1 MMKKILSLIFVGL
14 LLGPIVTGLIDP
26 DFGVPENRI
35 GLKAPRIYPRA
46 ILDTRYYRAFD
57 QYYNDRFSLGSPLVY
72 AKRWADYTIFRMTD
86 SAAIHIGN
94 QGWLYT
100 RRSIEDLRKDACD
113 RKDDAAQMALQ
124 LYALEKIIEA
134 TGRRFFFLVV
144 PNKSSIYPEFAG
156 YVPRDN
162 SCNHSRYDLLIDA
175 IAELPFNNFIRF
187 DRVLKQARS
196 SQALLYDKTGAYWN
210 PMGAMLAAEALQRQI
225 AEDPRKE
232 VVVEYTPVAG
242 LNSDDLKRQLMGF
255 KNTTVDKPVRKYLGK
270 GQSDYPIGIVYG
282 DKCMPELLPYL
293 QQMFTR
299 FDLIRAHRLPS
310 KQLGEDL
317 RKYEVILLVTDESN
331 LDELEI
337 DVAGLLAMFEND
349 VPIAGRH
356 SVDLQSAKAVSGIS
370 LKLDKSGLEIKSVG
384 STSVF
389 ELQSLPA
396 SDEKIFKLL
405 KLSIEA
411 PHPDKMTIRYLTD
424 YPHEFENT
432 LKKGLSR
439 IYLPL
444 PVEKPA
450 SIQFRPGNRPGV
462 FRLRSAEIIEFSGNP
477 DGEDQHQPWRVV
489 ADTDLEED
497 LPEPKTEP
505 VAELA
510 PKLFNSELHHT
521 ASLAA
526 SDMANLNNYDHR
538 ATHESTELTGDAPDG
553 SQNLQAKTITDNS
566 QTTRPADGSLIEPHN
581 EVDGFNS
588 RTIMR
593 KTKNPSVTNTVSI
606 TVTDFAD
613 GRIFQRTGRGADI
626 VVSGSYTG
634 RPGSIEARVVRDRTH
649 DAIVTWTVID
659 ASPQNGIYVG
669 VIPNVPQGGWYNI
682 QVRSSENRDILTGS
696 TRRWGIG
703 ILVACLGQSNM
714 KEWFHTGSD
723 LRSDALLRKYNG
735 STWST
740 LGNKGNAAIA
750 FGNRITERLGIPVG
764 LLDFAVN
771 GSGLRKEADWGTGYW
786 EDTARRS
793 IYSQFVA
800 GMETVGGVVEFVV
813 WIQGEADAARGTV
826 TEAEYRSSLENFISK
841 QVRADIE
848 NGSQQQHLPFLVV
861 AMVKRPGG
869 KDGPHQAIR
878 SAQYRVTEKIADCY
892 LAATTLDLKNQGR
905 QHLADRAYL
914 IMGYRVAQTVL
925 FVLGE
930 ETYHRGPTIV
940 GATQIDSRTIDVR
953 IEHRGGTD
961 FSPDSE
967 MTGWEVLADGR
978 SLQLSRV
985 LRHDPQTIRIELQ
998 RPVVQKT
1005 LVRYLHGAMPDTIR
1019 PVVDNSAM
1027 SLPLEEGQSEV
1038 N

>member
-1 MMKKILSLIFVGL
+1 MMKKLLALIFIGL

-86 SAAIHIGN
+86 SPAIHIGN
-94 QGWLYT
+94 QGWLYA

-232 VVVEYTPVAG
+232 VVVEYTSVAG
-242 LNSDDLKRQLMGF
+242 LNSDNLKRQLMGF
-255 KNTTVDKPVRKYLGK
+255 KNTTVDKPVSKYLGN

-497 LPEPKTEP
+497 LPEPKPEP

-510 PKLFNSELHHT
+510 
-521 ASLAA
+521 
-526 SDMANLNNYDHR
+526 
-538 ATHESTELTGDAPDG
+538 
-553 SQNLQAKTITDNS
+553 
-566 QTTRPADGSLIEPHN
+566 
-581 EVDGFNS
+581 
-588 RTIMR
+588 
-593 KTKNPSVTNTVSI
+593 SVTKTVSI

>member
-1 MMKKILSLIFVGL
+1 MMKKLLALIFIGL
-14 LLGPIVTGLIDP
+14 LLGPIVTALIDP

-86 SAAIHIGN
+86 SPAIHIGN

-232 VVVEYTPVAG
+232 VVVEYTSVAG
-242 LNSDDLKRQLMGF
+242 LNSDNLKLQLMGF
-255 KNTTVDKPVRKYLGK
+255 KNTTVDKPVSKYLGN

-317 RKYEVILLVTDESN
+317 RKYEVILLVTNESN

-510 PKLFNSELHHT
+510 
-521 ASLAA
+521 
-526 SDMANLNNYDHR
+526 
-538 ATHESTELTGDAPDG
+538 
-553 SQNLQAKTITDNS
+553 
-566 QTTRPADGSLIEPHN
+566 
-581 EVDGFNS
+581 
-588 RTIMR
+588 
-593 KTKNPSVTNTVSI
+593 SVTKTVSI